1 MTKTAKTQTADTA
14 HAVLTI
20 NGAGDMTP
28 EGRTAI
34 AKWLRNQAHELVVE
48 GDQYAA
54 QFRVRYLTA
63 GDEDGE

>member
-1 MTKTAKTQTADTA
+1 
-14 HAVLTI
+14 
-20 NGAGDMTP
+20 MTP
-28 EGRTAI
+28 ECRTAI

-54 QFRVRYLTA
+54 QFRARYLTA